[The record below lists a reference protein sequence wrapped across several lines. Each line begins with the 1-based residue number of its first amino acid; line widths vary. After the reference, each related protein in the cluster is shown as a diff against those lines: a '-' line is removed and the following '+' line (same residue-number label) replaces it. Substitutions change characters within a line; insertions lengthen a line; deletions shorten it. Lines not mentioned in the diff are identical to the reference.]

1 MREVA
6 VAGVGLH
13 PFGKFEGKPL
23 IKMLSEVV
31 DMALKDGQMEWKDI
45 QGIAAGSSRFSG
57 GMGWGLAG
65 NEIAQMMGRSG
76 IPIYNVSSACATG
89 ANAFNVA
96 YTLVGSG
103 ACDIAL
109 AVAGEK
115 MPKGFIPR
123 TPGAADDASDVDY
136 IRWKAVGIPN
146 PGYWALEVR
155 RRMEDFGTT
164 EIHLAKVSVKAH
176 KVGVDNPNARYR
188 KVFNLEEVLNSPMVS
203 YPLRLLEICAVSDGA
218 AAAVLCSKEK
228 IRQKTTKPVWV
239 AASQVATME
248 FGDRQIRIPEVST
261 NPKPQVPFTSEVTLA
276 VQRAFKMAGIG
287 PKEINFV
294 ELQDNS
300 VGQELIFPEVWGMC
314 EPGECDH
321 LVDRDQTYPNGKLP
335 INPSGGFASFGEATT
350 AMGLFQVA
358 EGVWQLRGE
367 AGPRQVG
374 GAQTCLL
381 QTLGLGGNGT
391 AIILKT

>member
-13 PFGKFEGKPL
+13 PFGKFEGKLL
-23 IKMLSEVV
+23 IKMLTEVV
-31 DMALKDGQMEWKDI
+31 DMALKDAQMEWKDI

-65 NEIAQMMGRSG
+65 NEIAQMVGRSG

-103 ACDIAL
+103 TCDIAL

-136 IRWKAVGIPN
+136 IRWKAIGVPN
-146 PGYWALEVR
+146 PGYWAMEVR

-176 KVGVDNPNARYR
+176 KVGADNPNARYR
-188 KVFNLEEVLNSPMVS
+188 KVINLEEVLNSPMVS

-228 IRQKTTKPVWV
+228 IRQKAIKPVWV
-239 AASQVATME
+239 AASTVATMQ
-248 FGDRQIRIPEVST
+248 FGDTHIRVPDVST
-261 NPKPQVPFTSEVTLA
+261 IPRPSIPFISETTLA

-287 PKEINFV
+287 PKEIDFV

-300 VGQELIFPEVWGMC
+300 VGQEFSLPEAWGLC
-314 EPGECDH
+314 GPGECDR
-321 LVDRDQTYPNGKLP
+321 LVDQDQTYPNGKLP

-358 EGVWQLRGE
+358 EGVSQLRGM
-367 AGPRQVG
+367 AGPRQVK
-374 GAQTCLL
+374 GAKTCLL
-381 QTLGLGGNGT
+381 QTQGLGGNGT

>member
-1 MREVA
+1 MRDVA

-31 DMALKDGQMEWKDI
+31 DMALKDAQMEWKDI

-65 NEIAQMMGRSG
+65 NEIAQMVGRSG
-76 IPIYNVSSACATG
+76 VPIYNVSSACATG

-103 ACDIAL
+103 ACNIVL

-136 IRWKAVGIPN
+136 IRWKAIGLPN
-146 PGYWALEVR
+146 PGYWAMEVK

-164 EIHLAKVSVKAH
+164 EMHLAKVSVKAH
-176 KVGVDNPNARYR
+176 KVGADNPNARYR

-228 IRQKTTKPVWV
+228 IRQKTLKPVWV
-239 AASQVATME
+239 AASTVATMQ
-248 FGDRQIRIPEVST
+248 FGDTHIRVPDVST
-261 NPKPQVPFTSEVTLA
+261 IPRPSVPFTSEVTLA
-276 VQRAFKMAGIG
+276 VKRALGSAGIG
-287 PKEINFV
+287 PQDIDFI

-300 VGQELIFPEVWGMC
+300 VGQEFHLPEAWGFC
-314 EPGECDH
+314 EPGECDR
-321 LVDRDQTYPNGKLP
+321 LVDQDQTYPTGKLP

-358 EGVWQLRGE
+358 EAVRQLRGQ
-367 AGPRQVG
+367 AGPRQVK
-374 GAQTCLL
+374 GAKTCLL
-381 QTLGLGGNGT
+381 ETQGLGGNGT
-391 AIILKT
+391 TIILKI

>member
-1 MREVA
+1 MRDVA

-31 DMALKDGQMEWKDI
+31 DMALKDAQMEWKEI

-103 ACDIAL
+103 ACDVAL

-136 IRWKAVGIPN
+136 IRWKAIGIPN
-146 PGYWALEVR
+146 PGYWAMEVK

-164 EIHLAKVSVKAH
+164 EMHLAKVSVKAH
-176 KVGVDNPNARYR
+176 KVGADNPNARYR

-248 FGDRQIRIPEVST
+248 FGDRQMRVPEVST
-261 NPKPQVPFTSEVTLA
+261 NVKPNVPFTSEVTLA
-276 VQRAFKMAGIG
+276 VQRAFKQAGIG
-287 PKEINFV
+287 PKEINFI

-300 VGQELIFPEVWGMC
+300 VGQELFFPEAWGMA
-314 EPGECDH
+314 EPGECDR
-321 LVDRDQTYPNGKLP
+321 LVDKDQTYPNGKLP

-350 AMGLFQVA
+350 AMGVFQVA
-358 EGVWQLRGE
+358 EGVWQLRGQT
-367 AGPRQVG
+367 GPRQVP
-374 GAQTCLL
+374 GAKVGLL

-391 AIILKT
+391 AIILKS